1 MFPGYMDPSWMAWMV
16 GGSILFWIVIVALIV
31 FAFAR
36 LSTPR
41 ERGSDARAV
50 LDERLARGEIDV
62 DEYRTRRSLLLG
74 SG

>member
-41 ERGSDARAV
+41 ERDSDARAV
-50 LDERLARGEIDV
+50 LDERLARGDIDI